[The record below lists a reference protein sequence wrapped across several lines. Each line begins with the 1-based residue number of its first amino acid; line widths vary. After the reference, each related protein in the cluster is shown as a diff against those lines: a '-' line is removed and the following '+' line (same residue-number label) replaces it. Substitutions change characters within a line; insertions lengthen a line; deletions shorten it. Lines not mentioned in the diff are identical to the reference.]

1 MLKNVDINK
10 FLKLL
15 MIILSV
21 VFMATSCSYNENLE
35 DNKNSA
41 MPQTA
46 SDEDISGYANEQRTC
61 WQTSILSVL
70 YKTMG
75 EVSLGMYT
83 KITDGAL
90 AMMMMAFAIWLS
102 IRLLKHVSS
111 FTEENMGEVWSEV
124 LQKLFVCIVCG
135 LLASSTENILF
146 LLNSIIFPIY
156 NAFLEFGS
164 VILAQ
169 ANEGKSG
176 GTVTFTTKATVFM
189 FGETWELGKPIICK
203 AAKMTPANLSAFPDS
218 PREMMECMICA
229 VNERMNLGYALSFKV
244 LRAPGVTATVI
255 GLFILGCFTIVKL
268 GFVFYLVDSIFKFT
282 VIMVMLPILIM
293 SFAFKKTKKWASFG
307 FFTVLNSAAFM
318 MFVAIMMA
326 MALLAMEQVM
336 RDNAD
341 IFVEGEDYRNFREF
355 SVPFICLMLIGFL
368 IVSSINI
375 AQEVSSSLVGGSG
388 GNNFQ
393 KKVVVIAKMVGSWIT
408 GGVSGAIGKIG
419 VVKKAKAKAGDM
431 KNKFLNLAGRG
442 TEE

>member
-1 MLKNVDINK
+1 MAKNVDINK

-21 VFMATSCSYNENLE
+21 VFMATSCSYNEDLE

-46 SDEDISGYANEQRTC
+46 GEDDINGYAADQRVC
-61 WQTSILSVL
+61 WQTSVLTVL
-70 YKTMG
+70 YDNMG
-75 EVSLGMYT
+75 KVAMGMYS
-83 KITDGAL
+83 KITNGAL
-90 AMMMMAFAIWLS
+90 AMMMIAFAIWLS

-124 LQKLFVCIVCG
+124 LQKLFICIVCG

-146 LLNSIIFPIY
+146 LLNSVIFPIY

-169 ANEGKSG
+169 ANDGKV
-176 GTVTFTTKATVFM
+176 GTISM
-189 FGETWELGKPIICK
+189 FGETWEVGEPVVCK
-203 AAKMTPANLSAFPDS
+203 ASSMTPANLESFPAS
-218 PREMMECMICA
+218 PREMMGCMICA

-244 LRAPGVTATVI
+244 MQTSGVMGFII
-255 GLFILGCFTIVKL
+255 GLFILVCFTIVKL

-293 SFAFKKTKKWASFG
+293 SFAFKKTKKWATFG
-307 FFTVLNSAAFM
+307 LFTVLNSAAFM

-326 MALLAMEQVM
+326 MALLAMEQVIS
-336 RDNAD
+336 DNAD
-341 IFVEGEDYRNFREF
+341 IFVPGDDNRNFKEF

-375 AQEVSSSLVGGSG
+375 AQEVSSSLVGGNG
-388 GNNFQ
+388 GDNFQ
-393 KKVVVIAKMVGSWIT
+393 KKVVVIAKMIGGWIT
-408 GGVSGAIGKIG
+408 GGASLALDKVA
-419 VVKKAKAKAGDM
+419 VVKKAKNKAGSL
-431 KNKFLNLAGRG
+431 KNKVLNSAGRG
-442 TEE
+442 KNE

>member
-1 MLKNVDINK
+1 MIRNVDINK

-21 VFMATSCSYNENLE
+21 VFMATSCSYDENLE

-46 SDEDISGYANEQRTC
+46 SDEDISGYSDEQRQC
-61 WQTSILSVL
+61 WQTGILTVL
-70 YKTMG
+70 YDNMG
-75 EVSLGMYT
+75 KVAMGMYT

-90 AMMMMAFAIWLS
+90 AMMLMAFAIWLS

-135 LLASSTENILF
+135 LLASSTENLLF
-146 LLNSIIFPIY
+146 VLNSIIFPIY
-156 NAFLEFGS
+156 NAFLEFGAA
-164 VILAQ
+164 ILAK
-169 ANEGKSG
+169 ANDGKPG
-176 GTVTFTTKATVFM
+176 GTITM
-189 FGETWELGKPIICK
+189 FGESWELGRSVICK
-203 AAKMTPANLSAFPDS
+203 AGNMTPANLQAFPDS
-218 PREMMECMICA
+218 PREMMECMVCA
-229 VNERMNLGYALSFKV
+229 VNERMNLGYALSYKV
-244 LRAPGVTATVI
+244 LRAPGITATII
-255 GLFILGCFTIVKL
+255 GLFILACFTIVKL

-293 SFAFKKTKKWASFG
+293 SFAFKKTKKWATFG
-307 FFTVLNSAAFM
+307 FLTVLNSAAFM
-318 MFVAIMMA
+318 MFIAIMMA

-341 IFVEGEDYRNFREF
+341 IFVEGENYRNFKEF
-355 SVPFICLMLIGFL
+355 SVPFICLMLIGFM

-388 GNNFQ
+388 GSNFQ
-393 KKVVVIAKMVGSWIT
+393 NKVGGIAKMIGNWIT
-408 GGVSGAIGKIG
+408 AGVSGGLEKIAT
-419 VVKKAKAKAGDM
+419 VRKAKNKLGSM
-431 KNKFLNLAGRG
+431 KNSVLNLAGRG
-442 TEE
+442 KDE

>member
-1 MLKNVDINK
+1 MTKNVDINK
-10 FLKLL
+10 FLKML

-35 DNKNSA
+35 KNENSA
-41 MPQTA
+41 MSQTA
-46 SDEDISGYANEQRTC
+46 SDEEIEGYSAEQRKC
-61 WQTSILSVL
+61 WQTGILSVL
-70 YKTMG
+70 YKNMG
-75 EVSLGMYT
+75 SVALGMYT

-90 AMMMMAFAIWLS
+90 AMMLVAFAVWLS

-124 LQKLFVCIVCG
+124 LQKLFICFVCG

-164 VILAQ
+164 IILAQ
-169 ANEGKSG
+169 ANDGKSG
-176 GTVTFTTKATVFM
+176 GTITM
-189 FGETWELGKPIICK
+189 FNESWELGKPVICK
-203 AAKMTPANLSAFPDS
+203 AAKMTPANLNAFPDA

-229 VNERMNLGYALSFKV
+229 VNERMNLGYALSYKV
-244 LRAPGVTATVI
+244 LKAPGIMATVI
-255 GLFILGCFTIVKL
+255 GLFILACFTIVKL

-293 SFAFKKTKKWASFG
+293 SFAFKQTKKWASFG

-326 MALLAMEQVM
+326 MALLAMEQVI
-336 RDNAD
+336 RDNNT
-341 IFVEGEDYRNFREF
+341 IFVEGENYQNFKEF
-355 SVPFICLMLIGFL
+355 SIPFICLMLIGFL

-388 GNNFQ
+388 GDNFQ
-393 KKVVVIAKMVGSWIT
+393 KKVMLITKTVGGWIT
-408 GGVSGAIGKIG
+408 GGVSR
-419 VVKKAKAKAGDM
+419 VLERSAKVRKLKSKVGSV
-431 KNKFLNLAGRG
+431 KNKVLNWAGRG
-442 TEE
+442 EEE